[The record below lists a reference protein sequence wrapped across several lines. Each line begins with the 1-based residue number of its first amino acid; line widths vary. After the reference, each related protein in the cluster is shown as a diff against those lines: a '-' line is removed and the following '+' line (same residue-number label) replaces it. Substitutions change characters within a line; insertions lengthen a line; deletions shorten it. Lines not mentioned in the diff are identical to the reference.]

1 MEILL
6 LRLIHIGA
14 GVFWVGSVLTFHLF
28 IQPAAIAAGPAATG
42 FTYQLLHHQRFSVA
56 ILTSGLIAVIAGI
69 SLLVITSNGL
79 NPDILFGASRLGFT
93 IGGVVAILSLGVGA
107 LYLFPRTRTVEATI
121 GGLLAQGRPPTPAEQ
136 ELLARTGREARA
148 AGWVVS
154 IGLIVAVICMATA
167 SYWSLFL

>member
-28 IQPAAIAAGPAATG
+28 IQPAVVASGPAATG
-42 FTYQLLHHQRFSVA
+42 FTYQLLHHRRFSVA
-56 ILTSGLIAVIAGI
+56 ILTSGLVAVIAGI
-69 SLLVITSNGL
+69 TLLVITSNGL
-79 NPDILFGASRLGFT
+79 DPEILFGASRLGFT
-93 IGGVVAILSLGVGA
+93 VGGAVAILSLGVGA
-107 LYLFPRTRTVEATI
+107 LYLFPRTRIVEATI
-121 GGLLAQGRPPTPAEQ
+121 GGLLAEGRPPTPAEQ
-136 ELLARTGREARA
+136 ELLAHTGREARA

-167 SYWSLFL
+167 SYWGLFL

>member
-1 MEILL
+1 MEILV

-28 IQPAAIAAGPAATG
+28 IQPAATAVGPSATG
-42 FTYQLLHHQRFSVA
+42 FTYQLLHHRRFSVA
-56 ILTSGLIAVIAGI
+56 ILTSALIAVTAGI
-69 SLLVITSNGL
+69 TLLVITSNGL
-79 NPDILFGASRLGFT
+79 DPHILFDASRLGFT
-93 IGGVVAILSLGVGA
+93 IGGAVAILSLGVGG

-121 GGLLAQGRPPTPAEQ
+121 GRMLAESRPPTPAEQ

-148 AGWVVS
+148 SGWVVS

-167 SYWSLFL
+167 SYWGVFL